1 MKLEAF
7 KEKLGPEWTKLFSS
21 FITSPDMD
29 KIYERLRKD
38 SANNKI
44 CPESA
49 NTFNTFKLIKPKDVR
64 CIIIGQEPYA
74 GEDYKTKI
82 LQATG
87 IALDCSASPNFK
99 LQPSLKYFLEG
110 IAKEY
115 SLDNSDYLTA
125 SLQHLTEQGVLLMN
139 RSMTVLKNK
148 IGSHLGV
155 WDDFMK
161 HFFENVMR
169 EYPNVP
175 IIILGKEAEY
185 IKRWVFEMTHP
196 IFILTHPSFAAR
208 IGSDWETNGVFEK
221 VNKYIQE
228 HHGREKI
235 INWSYKM
242 WDKKKIRRNSQISR
256 RHRYA
261 ILN

>member
-1 MKLEAF
+1 MKIEAF
-7 KEKLGPEWTKLFSS
+7 KEKLGPEWAKLFEK

-44 CPESA
+44 YPASED
-49 NTFNTFKLIKPKDVR
+49 TFKAFKLVKPKDVR

-74 GEDYKTKI
+74 GQDFKSNI
-82 LQATG
+82 PQATG
-87 IALDCSASPNFK
+87 IALDNSNAPDGK
-99 LQPSLKYFLEG
+99 LQPSLKYFLDG
-110 IAKEY
+110 IAHEY
-115 SLDNSDYLTA
+115 SLNASDYLTP
-125 SLQHLTEQGVLLMN
+125 SLEHLTEQGVLLLN
-139 RSMTVLKNK
+139 RSLTVLKNK
-148 IGSHLGV
+148 IGSHIGV

-161 HFFENVMR
+161 YFFDTIMR

-208 IGSDWETNGVFEK
+208 TGTEWETNGNFQR
-221 VNKYIQE
+221 VNKYIQDNK
-228 HHGREKI
+228 GRENI
-235 INWSYKM
+235 INWSYTM
-242 WDKKKIRRNSQISR
+242 WDKKKKGEV
-256 RHRYA
+256 HELADCYG
-261 ILN
+261 LPF